1 MNKKIRILAAA
12 LSTLMLL
19 ASCGQKPGAESGR
32 TEQSGAGEG
41 KLFTAPTELDLVITS
56 HVSWPYNEN
65 WEVWKYFKEATGA
78 EFNIQAIPGADL
90 ETKLPLMMA
99 SPESLPDLIYMYAK
113 SQVDAHALSGA
124 FVSLDDRMEE
134 MPNYRAFLESL
145 PEETAEELVRQRT
158 SGDGKVYSA
167 PCYGT
172 QTVTNLR
179 TWLYREDIFKKHK
192 LKAPETFEELYQ
204 VCKKLKE
211 LYPESYPLCFRE
223 GLFKLE
229 DIGPSW
235 QSYFSYLPYYDFDAE
250 EWRCGAQ
257 EPVMKEIVEYF
268 LKLKKEDLVPPNY
281 TTIETKSWEELM
293 STDRGFITF
302 DYVVRID
309 FFNTPNRQTNPEYTL
324 TMMAPPKPDV
334 ATGSQRLNKTNLDFS
349 GYSICNTGKEER
361 IRNAVKLVDWMY
373 TDEAQELLSWGKEGE
388 TYKEEKGKR
397 TYILEEGEQPQT
409 RYGFATSGTYQRM
422 NEEAFE
428 ATYTEENV
436 ASSRKVLEYLQ
447 PYANPLNW
455 LPMNDEEAS
464 RENQLRVELRSYAEE
479 ELSKFLLGQKPMSEW
494 DGFVEGLK
502 QMGVDEL
509 LGIYDAAYKRVA
521 G

>member
-293 STDRGFITF
+293 STDRGCYHLRLCGAHRLLQHAEPA
-302 DYVVRID
+302 DESGVHADDDGAAEAGRGD
-309 FFNTPNRQTNPEYTL
+309 RK
-324 TMMAPPKPDV
+324 PKAQQDEPGLFGVQHLQYRERGAYKKRGQAGGLDV
-334 ATGSQRLNKTNLDFS
+334 HGRGAGAS
-349 GYSICNTGKEER
+349 
-361 IRNAVKLVDWMY
+361 
-373 TDEAQELLSWGKEGE
+373 ELGQGGRDLQGGEGE
-388 TYKEEKGKR
+388 AHLYPRRGR
-397 TYILEEGEQPQT
+397 AAPDPVWVRDIGD
-409 RYGFATSGTYQRM
+409 
-422 NEEAFE
+422 
-428 ATYTEENV
+428 
-436 ASSRKVLEYLQ
+436 
-447 PYANPLNW
+447 
-455 LPMNDEEAS
+455 LPADE
-464 RENQLRVELRSYAEE
+464 RR
-479 ELSKFLLGQKPMSEW
+479 
-494 DGFVEGLK
+494 
-502 QMGVDEL
+502 GV
-509 LGIYDAAYKRVA
+509 
-521 G
+521 